1 MSSSDWQD
9 KLRTGMD
16 SYSEPVPDSVW
27 NAVESG
33 VGAAW
38 ERQRRLRRRRRMF
51 AGAASAFAA
60 AAMAA
65 LAILPGNDGPSA
77 IQPSSRILALA
88 GDPVLQAELF
98 RVGDAPALDAV
109 MRGTSSTDGA
119 SVPEEISVPDGLSDP
134 GRSGAPAE
142 EVPAPAP
149 GPAESVSAETP
160 TVPEDVAAESLWD
173 DDVFYMPADD
183 AAGGKVRVTLGFRA
197 SNVAPGHSEA
207 SGYGGLYGASV
218 VPSPTSARE
227 QLQGYSSVLLSNNS
241 QPVSTSTEHYQPV
254 SFGLAIS
261 VGLDDRFSLETG
273 ADYSCLVSDMSSGT
287 EENRYDIR
295 QTLHYV
301 GVPLRARYSFWKPGG
316 FDLYMT
322 AGGKVEKCVGGT
334 TSTSYVVKSSVSS
347 STKDR
352 ITVDPLQWSV
362 GASLGIGYR
371 FNDLVGIYLEPG
383 VSYYF
388 DNGSFVET
396 VYRERP
402 LNFSLGIGLRFNLN

>member
-1 MSSSDWQD
+1 MSSTDWQD

-27 NAVESG
+27 KAVESG

-60 AAMAA
+60 AALAA
-65 LAILPGNDGPSA
+65 AVIFPLNDGPA
-77 IQPSSRILALA
+77 ALRPSSRILALA
-88 GDPVLQAELF
+88 GDPVLQPALF
-98 RVGDAPALDAV
+98 RVGEAPALDAAV
-109 MRGTSSTDGA
+109 RRTPADA
-119 SVPEEISVPDGLSDP
+119 FVPADAPAGEVFML

-149 GPAESVSAETP
+149 GPAESVPAET
-160 TVPEDVAAESLWD
+160 TAVPEDVAAESFWD
-173 DDVFYMPADD
+173 DDVFFLPADD

>member
-27 NAVESG
+27 KAVESG

-60 AAMAA
+60 AALAA
-65 LAILPGNDGPSA
+65 AVIFPLNDGPA
-77 IQPSSRILALA
+77 ALRPSSRILALA
-88 GDPVLQAELF
+88 GDPVLQPALF
-98 RVGDAPALDAV
+98 RVGEAPALDAAV
-109 MRGTSSTDGA
+109 RRTPADAFVPTDAPAGD
-119 SVPEEISVPDGLSDP
+119 VPDP

-149 GPAESVSAETP
+149 GGAESVPAETP
-160 TVPEDVAAESLWD
+160 TVPEDAAAESLWD
-173 DDVFYMPADD
+173 DDVFFLPADD

-261 VGLDDRFSLETG
+261 VGLGDRFSLETG

>member
-27 NAVESG
+27 KAVESG

-38 ERQRRLRRRRRMF
+38 ERQRRLRRGRRMF
-51 AGAASAFAA
+51 AGAVSAFAA
-60 AAMAA
+60 AALAA
-65 LAILPGNDGPSA
+65 VAIFPANDGPVA
-77 IQPSSRILALA
+77 AAPSSRVLALA
-88 GDPVLQAELF
+88 GDPVLQPGLF
-98 RVGDAPALDAV
+98 RVGEAPALDAV
-109 MRGTSSTDGA
+109 VRRMPA
-119 SVPEEISVPDGLSDP
+119 EAFVPEDVPAGEVFMP

-149 GPAESVSAETP
+149 GPAESVPAET
-160 TVPEDVAAESLWD
+160 TAVPEDVAAESLWD
-173 DDVFYMPADD
+173 DDVFFLPADD

-261 VGLDDRFSLETG
+261 VGLGDRFSLETG

-301 GVPLRARYSFWKPGG
+301 GVPLRARYSFWKSGG

-371 FNDLVGIYLEPG
+371 FNGLVGIYLEPG

>member
-1 MSSSDWQD
+1 M
-9 KLRTGMD
+9 RV
-16 SYSEPVPDSVW
+16 Y
-27 NAVESG
+27 N
-33 VGAAW
+33 
-38 ERQRRLRRRRRMF
+38 F
-51 AGAASAFAA
+51 SA
-60 AAMAA
+60 
-65 LAILPGNDGPSA
+65 GPSML
-77 IQPSSRILALA
+77 PLE
-88 GDPVLQAELF
+88 VLQEAGRQITDYEGSGMSVMELSH
-98 RVGDAPALDAV
+98 RGKVYEPIHNECIALIRELMNISNEYDV
-109 MRGTSSTDGA
+109 LLVQGGA
-119 SVPEEISVPDGLSDP
+119 STQFEAVPLNLLKK
-134 GRSGAPAE
+134 GR
-142 EVPAPAP
+142 
-149 GPAESVSAETP
+149 
-160 TVPEDVAAESLWD
+160 
-173 DDVFYMPADD
+173 
-183 AAGGKVRVTLGFRA
+183 
-197 SNVAPGHSEA
+197 
-207 SGYGGLYGASV
+207 
-218 VPSPTSARE
+218 
-227 QLQGYSSVLLSNNS
+227 
-241 QPVSTSTEHYQPV
+241 
-254 SFGLAIS
+254 
-261 VGLDDRFSLETG
+261 
-273 ADYSCLVSDMSSGT
+273 ADYVVTGNFSKKAYKEAGKYGDIRLVASSEDKNFTYIPKVTRADFRDDIDYVHITENNTIFGTKWHYLPDCGANLVSDMSSGT

>member
-27 NAVESG
+27 KAVESG

-60 AAMAA
+60 AALAA
-65 LAILPGNDGPSA
+65 AVIFPLNDGPA
-77 IQPSSRILALA
+77 ALRPSSRILALA
-88 GDPVLQAELF
+88 GDPVLQPALF
-98 RVGDAPALDAV
+98 RVGEAPALDAAV
-109 MRGTSSTDGA
+109 RRTPADA
-119 SVPEEISVPDGLSDP
+119 FVPADAPAGDVPDP

-160 TVPEDVAAESLWD
+160 AVPEDVAAESFLD
-173 DDVFYMPADD
+173 DDVFYLPADD
-183 AAGGKVRVTLGFRA
+183 DAGGKVRVTLGFRA

-254 SFGLAIS
+254 SFGFAIS

>member
-27 NAVESG
+27 KAVESG

-60 AAMAA
+60 AALAA
-65 LAILPGNDGPSA
+65 AVIFPLNDGPA
-77 IQPSSRILALA
+77 ALRPSSRILALA
-88 GDPVLQAELF
+88 GDPVLQPALF
-98 RVGDAPALDAV
+98 RVGEAPALDAAV
-109 MRGTSSTDGA
+109 RRTPADA
-119 SVPEEISVPDGLSDP
+119 FVPADAPAGDVPDP
-134 GRSGAPAE
+134 GRSDAPAE
-142 EVPAPAP
+142 EVPTPAL
-149 GPAESVSAETP
+149 GPEESVSAETP

-173 DDVFYMPADD
+173 DDVFFLPADD

-261 VGLDDRFSLETG
+261 VGLGDRFSLETG

>member
-27 NAVESG
+27 KAVESG

-60 AAMAA
+60 AALAA
-65 LAILPGNDGPSA
+65 VAIFPLNDGPA
-77 IQPSSRILALA
+77 ALHPSSRILALA
-88 GDPVLQAELF
+88 GDPVLQPGLF
-98 RVGDAPALDAV
+98 RVGEAPALDAV
-109 MRGTSSTDGA
+109 VRRTPA
-119 SVPEEISVPDGLSDP
+119 EAFVPEDFPAGEVSEP

-142 EVPAPAP
+142 EVPASAP
-149 GPAESVSAETP
+149 GSAESVPAETP
-160 TVPEDVAAESLWD
+160 AVPEDAASESLWD
-173 DDVFYMPADD
+173 DDVFFLPADD
-183 AAGGKVRVTLGFRA
+183 DAGGKVRVTLGFRA

-254 SFGLAIS
+254 SLGLALS
-261 VGLDDRFSLETG
+261 VGLGDRFSLETG

-301 GVPLRARYSFWKPGG
+301 GIPLRARYSFWKPGG

>member
-27 NAVESG
+27 KAVESG

-51 AGAASAFAA
+51 AGAVSAFAA
-60 AAMAA
+60 AALAA
-65 LAILPGNDGPSA
+65 VAIFPANDGPVA
-77 IQPSSRILALA
+77 AAPSSRILALA
-88 GDPVLQAELF
+88 ANPVLQPGLF
-98 RVGDAPALDAV
+98 RVGEAPALDAAV
-109 MRGTSSTDGA
+109 RRTPADA
-119 SVPEEISVPDGLSDP
+119 FVPADAPAGDVPDP

-142 EVPAPAP
+142 EVPTPAP
-149 GPAESVSAETP
+149 GPDESVSAEAATMP
-160 TVPEDVAAESLWD
+160 DDVAAESLWD
-173 DDVFYMPADD
+173 DDVFFLPADD

-261 VGLDDRFSLETG
+261 VGLGDRFSLETG

>member
-27 NAVESG
+27 KAVESG

-60 AAMAA
+60 AALAA
-65 LAILPGNDGPSA
+65 AVIFPLNDGPA
-77 IQPSSRILALA
+77 ALRPSSRILALA
-88 GDPVLQAELF
+88 GDPVLQPGLF
-98 RVGDAPALDAV
+98 RVGEAPALDAV
-109 MRGTSSTDGA
+109 VRRMPA
-119 SVPEEISVPDGLSDP
+119 EAFVPEDVPAGEVFMP

-142 EVPAPAP
+142 EVPTPAP
-149 GPAESVSAETP
+149 GPAESVSAEAATMP
-160 TVPEDVAAESLWD
+160 DDVAAESLWD
-173 DDVFYMPADD
+173 DDVFFLPADD
-183 AAGGKVRVTLGFRA
+183 DAGGKMRVTLGFRA

-261 VGLDDRFSLETG
+261 VGLGDRFSLETG

-371 FNDLVGIYLEPG
+371 FNGLVGIYLEPG

>member
-27 NAVESG
+27 KAVESG

-51 AGAASAFAA
+51 AGAVSAFAA
-60 AAMAA
+60 AALAA
-65 LAILPGNDGPSA
+65 VAIFPLNDGPA
-77 IQPSSRILALA
+77 ALRPSSRILALA
-88 GDPVLQAELF
+88 GDPVLQPALF
-98 RVGDAPALDAV
+98 RVGEAPALDAAV
-109 MRGTSSTDGA
+109 RRMPA
-119 SVPEEISVPDGLSDP
+119 EAFVPEDVPAGEVFMP

-149 GPAESVSAETP
+149 GPAESVPAET
-160 TVPEDVAAESLWD
+160 TAVPEDVAAESFWD
-173 DDVFYMPADD
+173 DDVFFLPADD
-183 AAGGKVRVTLGFRA
+183 DAGGKVRVTLGFRA

-241 QPVSTSTEHYQPV
+241 RPVSTSTEHYQPV

-261 VGLDDRFSLETG
+261 VGLGDRFSLETG

>member
-27 NAVESG
+27 KAVESG

-60 AAMAA
+60 AALAA
-65 LAILPGNDGPSA
+65 AVIFPLNDGPA
-77 IQPSSRILALA
+77 ALRPSSRILALA
-88 GDPVLQAELF
+88 GDPVLQPALF
-98 RVGDAPALDAV
+98 RVGEAPALDAAV
-109 MRGTSSTDGA
+109 RRTPADA
-119 SVPEEISVPDGLSDP
+119 FVPADAPAGDVPDP

-149 GPAESVSAETP
+149 GPEESVSAETP
-160 TVPEDVAAESLWD
+160 TVPDDVAAESLWD
-173 DDVFYMPADD
+173 DDVFFLPADD

-261 VGLDDRFSLETG
+261 VGLGDRFSLETG

>member
-27 NAVESG
+27 KAVESG

-51 AGAASAFAA
+51 AGAVSAFAA
-60 AAMAA
+60 AALAA
-65 LAILPGNDGPSA
+65 AVIFPLNDGPA
-77 IQPSSRILALA
+77 ALRPSSRILALA
-88 GDPVLQAELF
+88 GDPVLQPALF
-98 RVGDAPALDAV
+98 RVGEAPALDAAV
-109 MRGTSSTDGA
+109 RRTPADA
-119 SVPEEISVPDGLSDP
+119 FVPADAPAGDVPDP

-149 GPAESVSAETP
+149 GPEESVSAETP

-173 DDVFYMPADD
+173 DDVFFLPADD

-261 VGLDDRFSLETG
+261 VGLGDRFSLETG

>member
-1 MSSSDWQD
+1 
-9 KLRTGMD
+9 
-16 SYSEPVPDSVW
+16 
-27 NAVESG
+27 
-33 VGAAW
+33 
-38 ERQRRLRRRRRMF
+38 MF

-60 AAMAA
+60 AALAA
-65 LAILPGNDGPSA
+65 AVIFPLNDGPA
-77 IQPSSRILALA
+77 ALRPSSRILALA
-88 GDPVLQAELF
+88 GDPVLQPGLF
-98 RVGDAPALDAV
+98 RVGEAPALDAAV
-109 MRGTSSTDGA
+109 RRTPADAPAGD
-119 SVPEEISVPDGLSDP
+119 VPDP

-142 EVPAPAP
+142 EVPTPAP
-149 GPAESVSAETP
+149 GPEESVSAETP

-173 DDVFYMPADD
+173 DDVFFLPADD
-183 AAGGKVRVTLGFRA
+183 AAGGKVRVTLGLRA

-261 VGLDDRFSLETG
+261 VGLGDRFSLETG

-371 FNDLVGIYLEPG
+371 FNGLVGIYLEPG

>member
-27 NAVESG
+27 KAVVSG

-60 AAMAA
+60 AALAA
-65 LAILPGNDGPSA
+65 AVIFPLNDGPA
-77 IQPSSRILALA
+77 ALRPSSRILALA
-88 GDPVLQAELF
+88 GDPVLQPALF
-98 RVGDAPALDAV
+98 RVGEAPALDAAV
-109 MRGTSSTDGA
+109 RRMPA
-119 SVPEEISVPDGLSDP
+119 EAFVPEDVPAGDVPDP
-134 GRSGAPAE
+134 GRSGEPAE

-149 GPAESVSAETP
+149 DPAESVSAEAATM
-160 TVPEDVAAESLWD
+160 PEDVAAESFRD
-173 DDVFYMPADD
+173 DDVFFLPADD
-183 AAGGKVRVTLGFRA
+183 DAGGKVRVTLGFRA

-254 SFGLAIS
+254 SFGLALS
-261 VGLDDRFSLETG
+261 VGLGDRFSLETG

-371 FNDLVGIYLEPG
+371 FNGLVGIYLEPG

>member
-9 KLRTGMD
+9 KLRAGMD
-16 SYSEPVPDSVW
+16 AYSEPVPDSVW

-60 AAMAA
+60 AALAA
-65 LAILPGNDGPSA
+65 AVIFPLNDGPA
-77 IQPSSRILALA
+77 ALHPSSRILALA
-88 GDPVLQAELF
+88 GDPVLQPALF
-98 RVGDAPALDAV
+98 RVGEAPALDAAV
-109 MRGTSSTDGA
+109 HRTPA
-119 SVPEEISVPDGLSDP
+119 EAFVPAEVPARDVPDP
-134 GRSGAPAE
+134 GRSGEPAE
-142 EVPAPAP
+142 ESPATAP
-149 GPAESVSAETP
+149 DPAESVRAEAPSEPDDASAE
-160 TVPEDVAAESLWD
+160 SFWD
-173 DDVFYMPADD
+173 DDVFFLPADD
-183 AAGGKVRVTLGFRA
+183 DAGGKVRVTLGFRA

-254 SFGLAIS
+254 SFGLALS
-261 VGLDDRFSLETG
+261 VGLGDRFSLETG

>member
-1 MSSSDWQD
+1 M
-9 KLRTGMD
+9 
-16 SYSEPVPDSVW
+16 
-27 NAVESG
+27 
-33 VGAAW
+33 
-38 ERQRRLRRRRRMF
+38 
-51 AGAASAFAA
+51 
-60 AAMAA
+60 
-65 LAILPGNDGPSA
+65 
-77 IQPSSRILALA
+77 
-88 GDPVLQAELF
+88 
-98 RVGDAPALDAV
+98 
-109 MRGTSSTDGA
+109 
-119 SVPEEISVPDGLSDP
+119 
-134 GRSGAPAE
+134 
-142 EVPAPAP
+142 
-149 GPAESVSAETP
+149 
-160 TVPEDVAAESLWD
+160 
-173 DDVFYMPADD
+173 
-183 AAGGKVRVTLGFRA
+183 
-197 SNVAPGHSEA
+197 
-207 SGYGGLYGASV
+207 
-218 VPSPTSARE
+218 
-227 QLQGYSSVLLSNNS
+227 LLSNNS

-254 SFGLAIS
+254 SFGRAIS

-316 FDLYMT
+316 FGLYMT

>member
-27 NAVESG
+27 KAVESG

-38 ERQRRLRRRRRMF
+38 ERQRCLRRRRRMF

-60 AAMAA
+60 AALAA
-65 LAILPGNDGPSA
+65 AVIFPLNDGPA
-77 IQPSSRILALA
+77 ALRPSSRILALA
-88 GDPVLQAELF
+88 GDPVLQPALF
-98 RVGDAPALDAV
+98 RVGEAPALDAAV
-109 MRGTSSTDGA
+109 RRTPADA
-119 SVPEEISVPDGLSDP
+119 FVPADAPAGDVPDP

-142 EVPAPAP
+142 EVPTPAP
-149 GPAESVSAETP
+149 GPEESVSAETT

-173 DDVFYMPADD
+173 DDVFFLPADD

-261 VGLDDRFSLETG
+261 VGLGDRFSLETG

>member
-27 NAVESG
+27 KAVESG

-60 AAMAA
+60 AALAA
-65 LAILPGNDGPSA
+65 AVIFPLNDGPA
-77 IQPSSRILALA
+77 ALRPSSRILALA
-88 GDPVLQAELF
+88 GDPVLQPALF
-98 RVGDAPALDAV
+98 RVGEAPALDAAV
-109 MRGTSSTDGA
+109 RRTPADA
-119 SVPEEISVPDGLSDP
+119 FVPADAPAGDVPDP

-183 AAGGKVRVTLGFRA
+183 DAGGKMRVTLGFRA

>member
-27 NAVESG
+27 KAVESG

-60 AAMAA
+60 AALAA
-65 LAILPGNDGPSA
+65 VAIFPVNDGQDA
-77 IQPSSRILALA
+77 LRPSSRILALA
-88 GDPVLQAELF
+88 GDPVLQPALF
-98 RVGDAPALDAV
+98 RVGEAPALDAAV
-109 MRGTSSTDGA
+109 RRTPADA
-119 SVPEEISVPDGLSDP
+119 FVPADAPAGDVPDP

-149 GPAESVSAETP
+149 GPAESAPAETP
-160 TVPEDVAAESLWD
+160 TVPEDVAAESFWD
-173 DDVFYMPADD
+173 DDVFFLPADD

-254 SFGLAIS
+254 SFGLALS
-261 VGLDDRFSLETG
+261 VGLGDRFSLETG

>member
-27 NAVESG
+27 KAVESG

-60 AAMAA
+60 AALAA
-65 LAILPGNDGPSA
+65 AVIFPLNDGPA
-77 IQPSSRILALA
+77 ALRPSSRILALA
-88 GDPVLQAELF
+88 GDPVLQPALF
-98 RVGDAPALDAV
+98 RVGEAPALDAAV
-109 MRGTSSTDGA
+109 RRMPA
-119 SVPEEISVPDGLSDP
+119 EAFVPEDVPAGEVFMP

-149 GPAESVSAETP
+149 GPAESVPAET
-160 TVPEDVAAESLWD
+160 TAVPEDVAAESFRD
-173 DDVFYMPADD
+173 DDVFFLPADD
-183 AAGGKVRVTLGFRA
+183 DAGGKVRVTLGFRA

-261 VGLDDRFSLETG
+261 VGLGDRFSLETG

>member
-27 NAVESG
+27 KAVESG

-60 AAMAA
+60 AALAA
-65 LAILPGNDGPSA
+65 AVIFPLNDGPA
-77 IQPSSRILALA
+77 ALRPSSRILALA
-88 GDPVLQAELF
+88 GDPVLQPALF
-98 RVGDAPALDAV
+98 RVGEAPALDAAV
-109 MRGTSSTDGA
+109 RRTPADA
-119 SVPEEISVPDGLSDP
+119 FVPADAPAGDVPDP

-149 GPAESVSAETP
+149 GPEESVSAETP

-173 DDVFYMPADD
+173 DDVFFLPADD

>member
-27 NAVESG
+27 KAVESG

-60 AAMAA
+60 AALAA
-65 LAILPGNDGPSA
+65 AVIFPLNDGPA
-77 IQPSSRILALA
+77 ALHPSSRILALA
-88 GDPVLQAELF
+88 GDPVLQPALF
-98 RVGDAPALDAV
+98 RVGEAPALDAAV
-109 MRGTSSTDGA
+109 RRMPA
-119 SVPEEISVPDGLSDP
+119 EVPARDVPDP
-134 GRSGAPAE
+134 VRSGAPAE

-183 AAGGKVRVTLGFRA
+183 AGGKVRVTLGFRA

>member
-27 NAVESG
+27 KAVESG

-60 AAMAA
+60 ATLAA
-65 LAILPGNDGPSA
+65 VAIFPLNDGPA
-77 IQPSSRILALA
+77 ALHQSSRILALA
-88 GDPVLQAELF
+88 GDPVLQPGLF
-98 RVGDAPALDAV
+98 RVGEAPALDAV
-109 MRGTSSTDGA
+109 VRRTPA
-119 SVPEEISVPDGLSDP
+119 EAFVPEDVPAGEVSEP

-142 EVPAPAP
+142 EVPASAP
-149 GPAESVSAETP
+149 GSAESVPAETP
-160 TVPEDVAAESLWD
+160 AVPEDAASESLWD
-173 DDVFYMPADD
+173 DDVFFLPADD
-183 AAGGKVRVTLGFRA
+183 DAGGKVRVTLGFRA

-254 SFGLAIS
+254 SFGLALS
-261 VGLDDRFSLETG
+261 VGLGDRFSLETG

-301 GVPLRARYSFWKPGG
+301 GIPLRARYSFWKPGG

>member
-27 NAVESG
+27 KAVESG

-38 ERQRRLRRRRRMF
+38 ERQRRLRRRRRIF

-60 AAMAA
+60 VA
-65 LAILPGNDGPSA
+65 LAAVGIFPLNDGPA
-77 IQPSSRILALA
+77 ALHPSSRILALA
-88 GDPVLQAELF
+88 GDPVLQPALF
-98 RVGDAPALDAV
+98 RVGEAPALDAAV
-109 MRGTSSTDGA
+109 RRTPADVF
-119 SVPEEISVPDGLSDP
+119 VPEDAPAGDVPMP
-134 GRSGAPAE
+134 GRSGASAE
-142 EVPAPAP
+142 EVPASAP

-183 AAGGKVRVTLGFRA
+183 AGGKVRVTLGFRA

-254 SFGLAIS
+254 SFGLALS
-261 VGLDDRFSLETG
+261 VGLGDRFSLETG

>member
-27 NAVESG
+27 KAVESG
-33 VGAAW
+33 VGAAR

-51 AGAASAFAA
+51 AGAVSAFAA
-60 AAMAA
+60 AALAA
-65 LAILPGNDGPSA
+65 VAIFPANDGPVA
-77 IQPSSRILALA
+77 AAPSSRILALA
-88 GDPVLQAELF
+88 GDPVLQPALF
-98 RVGDAPALDAV
+98 RVGEAPALDAAV
-109 MRGTSSTDGA
+109 RRTPADA
-119 SVPEEISVPDGLSDP
+119 FVPADAPAWDVPDP

-142 EVPAPAP
+142 EIPAPAP
-149 GPAESVSAETP
+149 GPAESVPAETMA
-160 TVPEDVAAESLWD
+160 VPEDVTAESFWN
-173 DDVFYMPADD
+173 DDVFFLPADD
-183 AAGGKVRVTLGFRA
+183 DAGGKMRVTLGFRA

-254 SFGLAIS
+254 SFGLALS
-261 VGLDDRFSLETG
+261 VGLGDRFSLETG

>member
-27 NAVESG
+27 KAVESG

-60 AAMAA
+60 AALAA
-65 LAILPGNDGPSA
+65 AVIFPVNDGQDA
-77 IQPSSRILALA
+77 LRPSSRILALA
-88 GDPVLQAELF
+88 GDPVLQPGLF
-98 RVGDAPALDAV
+98 RVGEAPALDAV
-109 MRGTSSTDGA
+109 VRRTPA
-119 SVPEEISVPDGLSDP
+119 EAFVPEDVPAGEVFMP
-134 GRSGAPAE
+134 GRSGEPAE
-142 EVPAPAP
+142 ESPTSAP

-207 SGYGGLYGASV
+207 SGYGGLYGASI

-254 SFGLAIS
+254 SFGLALS
-261 VGLDDRFSLETG
+261 VGLGDRFSLETG

-334 TSTSYVVKSSVSS
+334 TSTSYIVKSSVSS

>member
-27 NAVESG
+27 KAVESG

-60 AAMAA
+60 AALAA
-65 LAILPGNDGPSA
+65 VAIFPANDGPVA
-77 IQPSSRILALA
+77 AAPSSRVLALA
-88 GDPVLQAELF
+88 ADPVLQPGLF
-98 RVGDAPALDAV
+98 RVGEAPALDAAV
-109 MRGTSSTDGA
+109 RRTPAEAFVPVDLHE
-119 SVPEEISVPDGLSDP
+119 PEEVSMP

-142 EVPAPAP
+142 EVPTPAP
-149 GPAESVSAETP
+149 GPEESVSAETP

-173 DDVFYMPADD
+173 DDVFFLPADD
-183 AAGGKVRVTLGFRA
+183 AAGGKLRVTLGFRA

-261 VGLDDRFSLETG
+261 VGLGDRFSLETG

>member
-27 NAVESG
+27 KAVESG

-38 ERQRRLRRRRRMF
+38 ERQRRLRRRRRIF
-51 AGAASAFAA
+51 AGAVSAFAA
-60 AAMAA
+60 AALAA
-65 LAILPGNDGPSA
+65 VAIFPVNDGQDA
-77 IQPSSRILALA
+77 LRPSSRILALA
-88 GDPVLQAELF
+88 GDPVLQPALF
-98 RVGDAPALDAV
+98 RVGEAPALDAAV
-109 MRGTSSTDGA
+109 RRTPADA
-119 SVPEEISVPDGLSDP
+119 FVPADAPAGDVPDP

-149 GPAESVSAETP
+149 GPAESVPAETP
-160 TVPEDVAAESLWD
+160 TVPEDVAAESFWD
-173 DDVFYMPADD
+173 DDVFFLPADD
-183 AAGGKVRVTLGFRA
+183 AACGKVRVTLGFRA

-261 VGLDDRFSLETG
+261 VGLGDRFSLETG

>member
-27 NAVESG
+27 KAVESG

-60 AAMAA
+60 AALAA
-65 LAILPGNDGPSA
+65 AVIFPLNDGQDA
-77 IQPSSRILALA
+77 LRPSSRILALA
-88 GDPVLQAELF
+88 GDPVLQPGLF
-98 RVGDAPALDAV
+98 RVGEAPALDAV
-109 MRGTSSTDGA
+109 VRRMPA
-119 SVPEEISVPDGLSDP
+119 EAFVPEDVPAGEVFMP

-149 GPAESVSAETP
+149 GPAESVPAET
-160 TVPEDVAAESLWD
+160 TAVPEDVAAESFWD
-173 DDVFYMPADD
+173 DDVFFLPADD

-227 QLQGYSSVLLSNNS
+227 QLHGYSSVLLSNNS

-254 SFGLAIS
+254 SFGLSLS
-261 VGLDDRFSLETG
+261 VGLGERLSLETG

>member
-27 NAVESG
+27 KAVESG

-60 AAMAA
+60 AALAA
-65 LAILPGNDGPSA
+65 VAIFPVNDGQDA
-77 IQPSSRILALA
+77 LRPSSRILALA
-88 GDPVLQAELF
+88 GDPVLQPGLF
-98 RVGDAPALDAV
+98 RVGEAPALDAV
-109 MRGTSSTDGA
+109 VRRMPA
-119 SVPEEISVPDGLSDP
+119 EAFVPEDVPAGEVPMP
-134 GRSGAPAE
+134 GRSGASAE
-142 EVPAPAP
+142 EVPASAP

-173 DDVFYMPADD
+173 DDVFFLPADD

-261 VGLDDRFSLETG
+261 VGLGDRFSLETG

>member
-27 NAVESG
+27 KAVESG

-60 AAMAA
+60 AALAA
-65 LAILPGNDGPSA
+65 AVIFPLNDGPA
-77 IQPSSRILALA
+77 ALRPSSRILALA
-88 GDPVLQAELF
+88 GDPVLQPALF
-98 RVGDAPALDAV
+98 RVGEAPALDAAV
-109 MRGTSSTDGA
+109 RRTPADA
-119 SVPEEISVPDGLSDP
+119 FVPADAPAGDVPDP

-160 TVPEDVAAESLWD
+160 TVAEDVAAESLWD

-183 AAGGKVRVTLGFRA
+183 AGGKVRVTLGFRA

>member
-1 MSSSDWQD
+1 M
-9 KLRTGMD
+9 
-16 SYSEPVPDSVW
+16 
-27 NAVESG
+27 
-33 VGAAW
+33 
-38 ERQRRLRRRRRMF
+38 
-51 AGAASAFAA
+51 
-60 AAMAA
+60 
-65 LAILPGNDGPSA
+65 
-77 IQPSSRILALA
+77 
-88 GDPVLQAELF
+88 
-98 RVGDAPALDAV
+98 
-109 MRGTSSTDGA
+109 
-119 SVPEEISVPDGLSDP
+119 P
-134 GRSGAPAE
+134 GRSGASAE
-142 EVPAPAP
+142 EVPASAP

-173 DDVFYMPADD
+173 DDVFFLPADD

-261 VGLDDRFSLETG
+261 VGLGDRFSLETG

-322 AGGKVEKCVGGT
+322 VGGKVEKCVGGT